1 MAFNRHERTLSAK
14 KSSAPIFTKGVPDN
28 REGADGDVAYVDLS
42 GIGTVQY
49 VKKDNAWIPIT
60 SKFDFFTQGEQI
72 SQSKTIDGSFV
83 SQLNFYLDKFR
94 TDITDMVNT
103 LTGSWAVGCNFEIN
117 YAHTDDTIINYL
129 TFNTNSATSGG
140 SATVTDKSFLVPRNC
155 ILKNINFAIT
165 VADASESAYVFELIV
180 KHYTQNSGSTT
191 TDSTTTFTASTP
203 SGQSIRYVDV
213 TLNTTMDISSLYLV
227 TIRQTGFPSN
237 NAGTKPSKATAYF
250 SQI

>member
-14 KSSAPIFTKGVPDN
+14 KSSAPIFRKGIPDN

-94 TDITDMVNT
+94 TDITDMVNSQI
-103 LTGSWAVGCNFEIN
+103 GSWAVHHSI
-117 YAHTDDTIINYL
+117 TDNWGASQDNYL
-129 TFNTNSATSGG
+129 QYSTCDTNEANSDTRQFVVPFGCKLENIYFYIHPPPYLKILFCYLCYIFMRC
-140 SATVTDKSFLVPRNC
+140 TV
-155 ILKNINFAIT
+155 
-165 VADASESAYVFELIV
+165 
-180 KHYTQNSGSTT
+180 
-191 TDSTTTFTASTP
+191 
-203 SGQSIRYVDV
+203 
-213 TLNTTMDISSLYLV
+213 
-227 TIRQTGFPSN
+227 
-237 NAGTKPSKATAYF
+237 
-250 SQI
+250 